1 MNLPIVFQSL
11 DRIEGKEGR
20 SKLLKKESQLYV
32 LLHELKQAIG
42 ERYKVGEDRMD
53 LHIEVSKLRRDPEF
67 RAKAESI
74 HQQDIDLGIAENWV
88 YLGRAFVLK
97 TPEVKD
103 YGETHITIVF
113 FGKHPRPAIEGLRE
127 IVEAF
132 VE

>member
-1 MNLPIVFQSL
+1 MKLSIVFQSL

-32 LLHELKQAIG
+32 LLHQLKQAIG
-42 ERYKVGEDRMD
+42 EQYKVGDDRMD

-74 HQQDIDLGIAENWV
+74 HQQEVDLGISDNWM

-97 TPEVKD
+97 TPEVKE
-103 YGETHITIVF
+103 YGETHITIAF
-113 FGKHPRPAIEGLRE
+113 FGRHPRPAIEDLCE
-127 IVEAF
+127 IAETLIG
-132 VE
+132 